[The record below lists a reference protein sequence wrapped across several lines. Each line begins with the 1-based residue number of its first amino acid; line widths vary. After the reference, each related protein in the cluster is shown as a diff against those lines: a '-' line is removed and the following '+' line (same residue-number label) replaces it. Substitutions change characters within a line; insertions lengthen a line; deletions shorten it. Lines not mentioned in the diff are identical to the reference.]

1 MKKRKKLII
10 AAILII
16 LSVTIV
22 GIKYAGAMKNKIKTV
37 KTETIIGK
45 NLVKQITV
53 SGIIEPNDT
62 QEIFLSPTQKVL
74 QVYNY
79 ESQKV
84 KKGDNLIKLD
94 TTDLEYNLRK
104 GRINLELLQ
113 KELER
118 IQNNK
123 NSNTKITLEN
133 AVKQAEISLG
143 SAKLKHEEM
152 ARKYESNEKLYESG
166 FISKEDLNDL
176 VMTLRDLE
184 NNVENAKI
192 MLNNS
197 RVALEDFLDNEND
210 MFRQTKQIEIAK
222 TDLENLNKSI
232 TDSIIKSNID
242 GIIVKSDAQPHK
254 YPNQGD
260 KIVIND
266 LSQYKLNVKV
276 GQYDAVNLRLNQS
289 ATIKIKG
296 LDKEYK
302 GKVSKIAQTAVL
314 EMTSTSS
321 ETKIDVEITLEKP
334 DENIK
339 VGYEADADIILDEKE
354 NVLAVG
360 FETILIDEEGKRY
373 IFTIED
379 GFAKKRYVQT
389 GLESDF
395 DIEILSGIKEGEP
408 YISNPSPELKEGD
421 IVNINGGM

>member
-10 AAILII
+10 VIVLVILA
-16 LSVTIV
+16 VAV
-22 GIKYAGAMKNKIKTV
+22 AGIKYAGAMKNKIKTV

-45 NLVKQITV
+45 SLVKQITV

-339 VGYEADADIILDEKE
+339 VGYEADADIILDEIY
-354 NVLAVG
+354 L
-360 FETILIDEEGKRY
+360 L
-373 IFTIED
+373 
-379 GFAKKRYVQT
+379 
-389 GLESDF
+389 
-395 DIEILSGIKEGEP
+395 
-408 YISNPSPELKEGD
+408 
-421 IVNINGGM
+421 